1 MRRKAVFSKLLQRT
15 VYTNATVMNCSMCCS
30 TASTTTQQESDTRE
44 RILAARLLIT
54 TRTNGVYRDSA
65 IDPSCIEALKL
76 LQFSV
81 KRTWRDLD
89 SKDWARITKAAR
101 LDEQVEEAQSCRDH
115 HFGTRN
121 VKLTQLHRRIRFERT
136 EMFERS
142 RQGIDRKQFRR
153 DFQFVKKEYM

>member
-1 MRRKAVFSKLLQRT
+1 M
-15 VYTNATVMNCSMCCS
+15 VYTNATVMNCSRCCS
-30 TASTTTQQESDTRE
+30 NASTTQQDIDTLDRVH
-44 RILAARLLIT
+44 AARLLIT
-54 TRTNGVYRDSA
+54 THTNGVFRDSA
-65 IDPSCIEALKL
+65 IDPACMEALKL

-89 SKDWARITKAAR
+89 SKDWARISKAAR
-101 LDEQVEEAQSCRDH
+101 LIEHVHDAPTRHERQ
-115 HFGTRN
+115 FGTRN
-121 VKLTQLHRRIRFERT
+121 VEMTQLHRRIRFERT